1 MLPFQIH
8 LHQAIESLEA
18 QDLITARMQA
28 ERFFE
33 ELDNHPIAL
42 DIALGDSQRQIFEP
56 YYFGSLMPERCAGYE
71 IMAHIALQSGQYD
84 QVLQNCKSSL
94 GLIDDFLGRNS
105 PEKIEESYRIP
116 HFPHAQSTIASIFS
130 KTAHLM
136 SLAYGGKGDREQAER
151 WQNIFR
157 SSLADQNQPD
167 LVWERWL
174 SENDEALPQIDFFD
188 WELAD
193 KYIDGQIWITNIGRR
208 AHEDLDLAKAQ
219 YCLCVTVH
227 NNDCESMSKK
237 SQWEHWSL
245 RNAIDAQMIRGDLG
259 RRVLDAYHTKEGT
272 RRFFYY
278 CYERKSIEA
287 MLEPIGKAA
296 SATLSFRSSILHDPD
311 WTIYQDWGGHKLI
324 SPRKDN
330 MTGESA
336 EADEMARELRPM
348 PDGSLKTTEATAR
361 IVCQIGENIA
371 ALQERVYTLSCVIE
385 RLLPGMDSSGKL
397 FCLNYFDDL
406 LAKCSKDKQIL
417 DRALLLAIWKVG
429 DLDETGARRRQW
441 WHTLR
446 ESVNLK
452 ASINALHI
460 QFAMA
465 AESLS
470 SKDPEI
476 ALGILDTLDLMAPH
490 LPIDSYRASI
500 AARLSRPDL
509 MAHALREM
517 RASNHPPP
525 THINGLIEKA
535 NLVLDMDREFA
546 RDLLI
551 EARETVITIPNLF
564 ERAQTIGNI
573 ARSANRIAPDMVPEL
588 CRQGLEISIKLEKL
602 TPDPSHWFDYTGP
615 NFAAWIAVDM
625 GGYMVCRAG
634 ETREPAD
641 LIFAVHAFERA
652 IALLHVAPDN
662 FQMLFHVSRIAQAL
676 GELSDWHDR
685 SVIEPLLVQIW
696 QVCANTV
703 FFEPQNLKEV
713 EQALTPLAA
722 IIKADSAMAAK
733 NLETILDICRSP
745 KLPEKIIEA
754 LCFIARQFDLCAPDL
769 LSAARLEIQSCCS
782 PYLRA
787 LSAGNILDST
797 PQKQDRELEA
807 TADTNFAEITDLN
820 ARIDYLLDRA
830 RRNQSDKSYQW
841 LLQAQDLALANA
853 QDMPAKKM
861 LEKLSALESRKAAPV
876 YLRFLLSSHKYPRLG
891 EALLQ
896 WADGLQEGKT
906 DIFWPS

>member
-18 QDLITARMQA
+18 QDLITARMQT

-42 DIALGDSQRQIFEP
+42 DIALGDRQRQVFEP
-56 YYFGSLMPERCAGYE
+56 YYFGSLMPDRCAGYE
-71 IMAHIALQSGQYD
+71 ILAHIALQSGQYD
-84 QVLQNCKSSL
+84 QALQNCRRTL
-94 GLIDDFLGRNS
+94 WLIDDFLGRNS
-105 PEKIEESYRIP
+105 QEKIEEDYRVP
-116 HFPHAQSTIASIFS
+116 HFPHAQSTISSIFS

-136 SLAYGGKGDREQAER
+136 SLAYGGKGDREQAEQ

-167 LVWERWL
+167 LVWDRWL

-188 WELAD
+188 WDLAD
-193 KYIDGQIWITNIGRR
+193 KCIDGQIWITNIGRR

-227 NNDCESMSKK
+227 KSSSESRSKR
-237 SQWEHWSL
+237 SHWEHWSL
-245 RNAIDAQMIRGDLG
+245 RNAIDAQMIKSDLG
-259 RRVLDAYHTKEGT
+259 RRVLDAYQTKEGA

-278 CYERKSIEA
+278 CYERESIEA
-287 MLEPIGKAA
+287 ILESIGKAA
-296 SATLSFRSSILHDPD
+296 SATLSFASSILHDPD

-324 SPRKDN
+324 GPRKDN
-330 MTGESA
+330 MTGEGDV
-336 EADEMARELRPM
+336 ADEMAHELLPM
-348 PDGSLKTTEATAR
+348 PDGSFKTTGATAR

-385 RLLPGMDSSGKL
+385 RLVPGMDRTARL
-397 FCLNYFDDL
+397 FCLAYFDDL
-406 LAKCSKDKQIL
+406 LARCSKDKQL
-417 DRALLLAIWKVG
+417 MDRALLLAIWKVG
-429 DLDETGARRRQW
+429 DLDETGGRRRQW

-446 ESVNLK
+446 ESVNLR
-452 ASINALHI
+452 ASINALHV

-465 AESLS
+465 AEALS
-470 SKDPEI
+470 CKEPEI
-476 ALGILDTLDLMAPH
+476 ALGILDALDLWAPH

-500 AARLSRPDL
+500 AARLGRPDL

-535 NLVLDMDREFA
+535 NLVFDMDRELA
-546 RDLLI
+546 CDLLI
-551 EARETVITIPNLF
+551 EARETVTTVANLF

-588 CRQGLEISIKLEKL
+588 CRQGLEISYKLEKL
-602 TPDPSHWFDYTGP
+602 RPEPSHWFDYAGP

-625 GGYMVCRAG
+625 GGFMVSRAG
-634 ETREPAD
+634 ETRKHAD
-641 LIFAVHAFERA
+641 LIFAVDAFERA
-652 IALLHVAPDN
+652 IALLQIAPDN
-662 FQMLFHVSRIAQAL
+662 FQMLFQVSRIAQAL
-676 GELSDWHDR
+676 GGLSDWHDR
-685 SVIEPLLVQIW
+685 SVIDPLLLQIW

-703 FFEPQNLKEV
+703 FFEPQNLKDV
-713 EQALTPLAA
+713 EQALTPLAV

-733 NLETILDICRSP
+733 NLATILDICRSP

-754 LCFIARQFDLCAPDL
+754 LCFIARQFDRCAQDL
-769 LSAARLEIQSCCS
+769 LDAARLEIQACCS

-787 LSAGNILDST
+787 VSAGNILDST
-797 PQKQDRELEA
+797 PQKQDRQLEA
-807 TADTNFAEITDLN
+807 IADTNFAQVTDLN

-830 RRNQSDKSYQW
+830 RRSQSDKSYQW
-841 LLQAQDLALANA
+841 LLQAQNLALANA

-861 LEKLSALESRKAAPV
+861 LEKLSALESRSAAPV
-876 YLRFLLSSHKYPRLG
+876 SLRFLLKSHKHPRLG

-896 WADGLQEGKT
+896 WADGLQERKT
-906 DIFWPS
+906 DTFWPS